1 MSQLKLNQVTDAET
15 ADSRWKGLYKVG
27 GVAALI
33 IAVLLLCEIIV
44 FSVWPQPNTVM
55 GYFELFQENWLVG
68 LLDLD
73 LLGMVA
79 YVLFVPVIL
88 ALYIA
93 LRRASESF
101 MAIGMVLFFVGIS
114 VFFATNT
121 AFSMLS
127 LSNQY
132 AAAITDAERSMFLAA
147 GQATLTTFTVGAFQ
161 VSYIIVSGAW
171 LMIAAVMLRSS
182 IFSRAT
188 ASSGILAGATGIGA
202 VVIEHTPV
210 IGDIF
215 PLLVALYFAAIVF
228 LAIWV
233 VLIARRFFQL
243 WRGVSKE
250 EPNQIG
256 GMSR

>member
-1 MSQLKLNQVTDAET
+1 MSQLKQNHVTDAET

-44 FSVWPQPNTVM
+44 FSVWPQPDTVM
-55 GYFELFQENWLVG
+55 GYFELFQDNWLVG

-79 YVLFVPVIL
+79 YFMFVPVVL
-88 ALYIA
+88 ALYIV

-101 MAIGMVLFFVGIS
+101 MAIGTVLFFVGIS

-121 AFSMLS
+121 AFSIFS

-132 AAAITDAERSMFLAA
+132 AAATTDAQRAMFLSA
-147 GQATLTTFTVGAFQ
+147 GQATLTSFTVGAFQ
-161 VSYIIVSGAW
+161 VSYVIVSGAW
-171 LMIAAVMLRSS
+171 LIIAAVMLRSS

-202 VVIEHTPV
+202 VALEHTPV
-210 IGDIF
+210 IGGVF
-215 PLLVALYFAAIVF
+215 PLIVALYFAAIVF
-228 LAIWV
+228 LVIWV
-233 VLIARRFFQL
+233 VLAGRRLFQL
-243 WRGVSKE
+243 GRGVSAEKALR
-250 EPNQIG
+250 
-256 GMSR
+256 S

>member
-1 MSQLKLNQVTDAET
+1 MSPLKQSQVTDVAFT
-15 ADSRWKGLYKVG
+15 DSRWKGLYKVA

-44 FSVWPQPNTVM
+44 FSVWPQPDTVM
-55 GYFELFQENWLVG
+55 GYFELFQDNWLVG

-73 LLGMVA
+73 LLGIVA

-88 ALYIA
+88 ALYIV
-93 LRRASESF
+93 LRQASESF
-101 MAIGMVLFFVGIS
+101 MAIGTVLFFVGIS

-132 AAAITDAERSMFLAA
+132 AAATTDAQRAMFLAA
-147 GQATLTTFTVGAFQ
+147 GQAMLTSFTVGAFQ
-161 VSYIIVSGAW
+161 VSYVIVSGAW

-202 VVIEHTPV
+202 VALEHTPV
-210 IGDIF
+210 IGGVF

-228 LAIWV
+228 LVIWV
-233 VLIARRFFQL
+233 VLIARRLFQL
-243 WRGVSKE
+243 GQSVLKE
-250 EPNQIG
+250 EANRIRG
-256 GMSR
+256 IS